1 MSDPVS
7 RTDERLRM
15 DELELGLPQQFPARR
30 ERDRERAGPEV
41 IQQETPPDPPDEAL
55 PPPEDRNSV
64 PIAEGEEPPI
74 I

>member
-1 MSDPVS
+1 
-7 RTDERLRM
+7 M

-41 IQQETPPDPPDEAL
+41 IQQGNVIQQGTPPDPPDEAL